1 MRRKRVG
8 SALFLAVMLVMLYL
22 PVAVV
27 VLYSFNA
34 NTSRFTF
41 AFTGFST
48 QYYQGLLHDTKGL
61 VSALMTSL
69 ELAAYSC
76 GLSLVIGTL
85 GALGLAGAQI
95 RGKGAVETLSLL
107 PVMIPEIIL
116 GFALMAVFTF
126 AGVKNDMVKLVIAHV
141 TFCVPYIYLVVK
153 ARLTGMDPSLNEAAR
168 DLGAGPVRAFFS
180 VTLPL
185 MAFAM
190 SLDDFVISF
199 FVSDTTVTLPLK
211 IYSSVKTGVSLQVN
225 ALCSVMLA
233 TVAIAVALSKLL
245 SRKKEPG
252 EMKNEE

>member
-85 GALGLAGAQI
+85 GPWAWRGRRCGA
-95 RGKGAVETLSLL
+95 
-107 PVMIPEIIL
+107 
-116 GFALMAVFTF
+116 
-126 AGVKNDMVKLVIAHV
+126 
-141 TFCVPYIYLVVK
+141 K
-153 ARLTGMDPSLNEAAR
+153 ARWRRYPFCR
-168 DLGAGPVRAFFS
+168 
-180 VTLPL
+180 
-185 MAFAM
+185 
-190 SLDDFVISF
+190 
-199 FVSDTTVTLPLK
+199 
-211 IYSSVKTGVSLQVN
+211 
-225 ALCSVMLA
+225 
-233 TVAIAVALSKLL
+233 
-245 SRKKEPG
+245 
-252 EMKNEE
+252 

>member
-85 GALGLAGAQI
+85 GALGLAGAQM

-126 AGVKNDMVKLVIAHV
+126 AGVKNDMVKPGNARKMIPSTTITIPPPNNVPRFCICMAASLFVPSCYLPVYSHAPAGGARPLSLRNGAVSNV
-141 TFCVPYIYLVVK
+141 TKMTFRRCPH
-153 ARLTGMDPSLNEAAR
+153 
-168 DLGAGPVRAFFS
+168 
-180 VTLPL
+180 
-185 MAFAM
+185 
-190 SLDDFVISF
+190 
-199 FVSDTTVTLPLK
+199 
-211 IYSSVKTGVSLQVN
+211 
-225 ALCSVMLA
+225 
-233 TVAIAVALSKLL
+233 AI
-245 SRKKEPG
+245 
-252 EMKNEE
+252 

>member
-85 GALGLAGAQI
+85 GALGLAGAQM

-168 DLGAGPVRAFFS
+168 DLGAGPVRAFF
-180 VTLPL
+180 
-185 MAFAM
+185 
-190 SLDDFVISF
+190 
-199 FVSDTTVTLPLK
+199 
-211 IYSSVKTGVSLQVN
+211 
-225 ALCSVMLA
+225 
-233 TVAIAVALSKLL
+233 
-245 SRKKEPG
+245 
-252 EMKNEE
+252 